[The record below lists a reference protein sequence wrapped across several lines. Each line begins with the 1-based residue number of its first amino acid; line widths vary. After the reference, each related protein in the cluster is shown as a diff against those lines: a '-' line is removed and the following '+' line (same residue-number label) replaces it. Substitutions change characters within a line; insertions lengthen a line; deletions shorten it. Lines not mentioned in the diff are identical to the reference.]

1 MEQHYFIWAIILG
14 ALSAASLPLGSAL
27 GLVWRPNNKTT
38 GFLTAFGGGAL
49 IAALSV
55 ELVAPTA
62 MHVVTAVGVTAREE
76 AAHHLINMILGALG
90 GGILFLL
97 LDKIINSKGGFLRKT
112 SSTISYFTS
121 QRSRNRRQIVEKLGT
136 SVLIRNLPLE
146 LIEEAVKNIKERN
159 FYTGETIFSEGDRG
173 DLIYFVQNG
182 SVLISHGDDQIAK
195 LSSGDV
201 LGEIAIITGESRTA
215 TAVSEENTTLLVIQK
230 EDFDHWRKLSPE
242 FDQSL
247 QELAKLRLQEL
258 SERSSSV
265 TYTNEWIESATR
277 ALSEATSLPS
287 DKELQKV
294 SEEHGGAP
302 MAIWLGILLDGI
314 PESFVI
320 GSALAVSI
328 SVLLAQHGP
337 ESIIFSSIIPYTLI
351 IGLFLANFPEA
362 MSSSIGMLKQG
373 WSRPRVFMMWFS
385 LLILTSIGAGVGYW
399 IGGSVGHGVVVIIE
413 GLAAGAM
420 LTMIAAA
427 MIPEA
432 VHLGGT
438 SVTGFGTLSGFL
450 SAIVFKLF
458 E

>member
-1 MEQHYFIWAIILG
+1 MEQHYFIWAIVLG

-62 MHVVTAVGVTAREE
+62 MHVVTAVGETAREE
-76 AAHHLINMILGALG
+76 AAHHLINMILGAFG

-121 QRSRNRRQIVEKLGT
+121 QRSRNRRQIVEQLGT
-136 SVLIRNLPLE
+136 SVLVRNLPLE
-146 LIEEAVKNIKERN
+146 LVEEAVENIKERK
-159 FYTGETIFSEGDRG
+159 FDTGETIFAEGDRG

-182 SVLISHGDDQIAK
+182 SVLISHGGDQIAK

-201 LGEIAIITGESRTA
+201 LGEIAIITGETRTA
-215 TAVSEENTTLLVIQK
+215 TAVAEENTTLLLIQK

-265 TYTNEWIESATR
+265 TYTNEWIESATL
-277 ALSEATSLPS
+277 ALSEVTSLPS
-287 DKELQKV
+287 DRELQKV

>member
-1 MEQHYFIWAIILG
+1 MEQHYFIWAIVLG

-62 MHVVTAVGVTAREE
+62 MHVVTAVGETAREE

-121 QRSRNRRQIVEKLGT
+121 QRSRNRRQIVEQLGT
-136 SVLIRNLPLE
+136 SVLVRNLPLE
-146 LIEEAVKNIKERN
+146 LIEEAVKNIKERK
-159 FYTGETIFSEGDRG
+159 FDTGETIFSEGDRG

-182 SVLISHGDDQIAK
+182 SVLISHGGDQIAK

-201 LGEIAIITGESRTA
+201 LGEIAIITGETRTA
-215 TAVSEENTTLLVIQK
+215 TAVAEENTTLLLIQK

-265 TYTNEWIESATR
+265 TYTNEWIESATL
-277 ALSEATSLPS
+277 ALSEVTSLPS
-287 DKELQKV
+287 DRELQKV

-320 GSALAVSI
+320 GSALVVSI

>member
-1 MEQHYFIWAIILG
+1 MEQHFFIWAIVLG

-62 MHVVTAVGVTAREE
+62 MHVVTAVGETAREE
-76 AAHHLINMILGALG
+76 AEHHLINMILGALG

-121 QRSRNRRQIVEKLGT
+121 QRSRNRRQIIEQLGT
-136 SVLIRNLPLE
+136 SVLVRNLPLE
-146 LIEEAVKNIKERN
+146 LVEEAVKNIKERK
-159 FYTGETIFSEGDRG
+159 YVTGEIVFSEGDSG
-173 DLIYFVQNG
+173 DLIYFIQNG
-182 SVLISHGDDQIAK
+182 SVLISHGGDQIAK

-215 TAVSEENTTLLVIQK
+215 TAVAEENTTLLVIQK

-247 QELAKLRLQEL
+247 KELAKLRLQEL

-265 TYTNEWIESATR
+265 TYTNEWIESATL
-277 ALSEATSLPS
+277 ALSEVTSLPS

>member
-62 MHVVTAVGVTAREE
+62 MHVVTAVGETAREE
-76 AAHHLINMILGALG
+76 AAHHLINMILGAFG

-121 QRSRNRRQIVEKLGT
+121 QRSRNRRQIVEQLGT
-136 SVLIRNLPLE
+136 SVLVRNLPLE
-146 LIEEAVKNIKERN
+146 LVEEAVENIKERK
-159 FYTGETIFSEGDRG
+159 FDTGETIFAEGDRG

-182 SVLISHGDDQIAK
+182 SVLISHGGDQIAK

-201 LGEIAIITGESRTA
+201 LGEIAIITGETRTA
-215 TAVSEENTTLLVIQK
+215 TAVAEENTTLLLIQK

-265 TYTNEWIESATR
+265 TYTNEWIESATL
-277 ALSEATSLPS
+277 ALSEVTSLPS
-287 DKELQKV
+287 DRELQKV